1 MLYIDQPFGVGFSNE
16 FNFSSNSEC
25 DSLGI
30 CQGSSS
36 SSAVNSTVSAAA
48 KVWQLLQVFYS
59 EFPQYENREFG
70 VFTESYGGHYGPGTR
85 HSSIWSIPSLTSAEF
100 AHYFET
106 QNAAIASG
114 SITAQNISL
123 VALGINNGWYDS
135 TIQEKAYIEFG
146 YNNTWKQLIDESQ
159 YTSLMDSFTTE
170 CLPGLQNC
178 TSLGVAENFG
188 SDETCSI
195 ADNDCYSAVDT
206 AIYSAGDFDPYDVR
220 EPSDDPYPP
229 QNYVDYL
236 ARADVRTAI
245 GAVGTYTDCSSGVG
259 NAFSNT
265 GDRKLIRLVF
275 CKSSYLSFNQMLDL
289 SSPLYRMSSSPAFR
303 PSSGPVTQILSATG
317 SEVSSL

>member
-1 MLYIDQPFGVGFSNE
+1 
-16 FNFSSNSEC
+16 
-25 DSLGI
+25 
-30 CQGSSS
+30 
-36 SSAVNSTVSAAA
+36 
-48 KVWQLLQVFYS
+48 
-59 EFPQYENREFG
+59 
-70 VFTESYGGHYGPGTR
+70 
-85 HSSIWSIPSLTSAEF
+85 
-100 AHYFET
+100 
-106 QNAAIASG
+106 
-114 SITAQNISL
+114 
-123 VALGINNGWYDS
+123 
-135 TIQEKAYIEFG
+135 
-146 YNNTWKQLIDESQ
+146 
-159 YTSLMDSFTTE
+159 MDSFTTE

-178 TSLGVAENFG
+178 TSLGVAENFD
-188 SDETCSI
+188 SDETCNI